1 MKLLRFDDGDAMP
14 ALGLGTWKSE
24 PDEVYHA
31 VKEALR
37 VGYRHV
43 DCAAIYG
50 NESEVG
56 RALEESFEVGV
67 VDREDVW
74 ITSKLWNDRHARE
87 EVRPALEETLAD
99 LRLNALDLYLVH
111 WPIAFEKGVTFPRS
125 VDEILSLDER
135 PLEETWAGMRDV
147 KEAGL
152 ARHVGVSNF
161 SVPKLKRLGGGSADG
176 PEVNQIELH
185 PYLQQPGMLEY
196 CGDAGIVVTAY
207 SPLGSRDRPERLKED
222 DEPVLME
229 DPVIRD
235 VAEERGATPAQVLIA
250 WALERGTS
258 VIPKSVNPGR
268 IRENLEAADLA
279 LTDEDMERIA
289 ELDRHR
295 RYIDGSTFAEPE
307 GSPYT
312 VEGLWDE

>member
-1 MKLLRFDDGDAMP
+1 MKLLRFDDGDTMP
-14 ALGLGTWKSE
+14 TLGLGTWKSE
-24 PDEVYHA
+24 PDEVYRA
-31 VKEALR
+31 VKEAVR

-50 NESEVG
+50 NEAEVG
-56 RALEESFEVGV
+56 RALKESFDEGV

-74 ITSKLWNDRHARE
+74 ITSKLWNDRHAWE
-87 EVRPALEETLAD
+87 DVRPALEETLAD
-99 LRLNALDLYLVH
+99 LRLDYLDLYLVH
-111 WPIAFEKGVTFPRS
+111 WPIAFEKGVSFPRS
-125 VDEILSLDER
+125 ADEILSLEDR

-147 KEAGL
+147 RGEGL

-161 SVPKLKRLGGGSADG
+161 SVPKLEALGGGAGSG

-185 PYLQQPGMLEY
+185 PYLQQPEMLEF
-196 CGDAGIVVTAY
+196 CEEAGIVVTAY
-207 SPLGSRDRPERLKED
+207 SPLGSRDRPERLKEEGEPILLE
-222 DEPVLME
+222 EPVIE
-229 DPVIRD
+229 DI
-235 VAEERGATPAQVLIA
+235 AEKRGATPAQVLIA
-250 WALERGTS
+250 WAMERGTS

-268 IRENLEAADLA
+268 IRENFEAADLT
-279 LTDEDMERIA
+279 LTEEDLSRIA

-295 RYIDGSTFAEPE
+295 RYIDGSTFAELK